1 MLTPGQKVP
10 DIDLPL
16 TIQARFELSKQTP
29 ENFTMLVFYRGSHCP
44 ICRSYLEEIG
54 GRLDDFT
61 SRGIS
66 VFAISMDDEKRAQK
80 VDQEWS
86 TGDLPLV
93 YDLSE
98 DAAREWG
105 LYISEK
111 REGSEEPDTFSEPGL
126 FILRPDMT
134 LFFAVTQSAPFTR
147 PPLDQLLDAL
157 DYAKKNDYPAR
168 GSLS

>member
-29 ENFTMLVFYRGSHCP
+29 DNFTVLVFYRGSHCP
-44 ICRSYLEEIG
+44 VCRGYLEEIG

-66 VFAISMDDEKRAQK
+66 VFAIAMDDQERARK
-80 VDQEWS
+80 VDDEWA

-93 YDLSE
+93 YEMPEKEAS
-98 DAAREWG
+98 EWG

-111 REGSEEPDTFSEPGL
+111 REGSEEPDIFSEPGL
-126 FILRPDMT
+126 FVVRPDMS
-134 LFFAVTQSAPFTR
+134 LFFAQTQSAPFTR
-147 PPLDQLLDAL
+147 PPLDQLLEGL
-157 DYAKKNDYPAR
+157 DYAIKNDYPAR
-168 GSLS
+168 GTRT